1 MFHIRKHCMSP
12 NNPNNEAIRR
22 RAGSLVDAAA
32 GWASARWNGYT
43 PAFAKAFLK
52 DDNTSCFGVLS

>member
-1 MFHIRKHCMSP
+1 MSP